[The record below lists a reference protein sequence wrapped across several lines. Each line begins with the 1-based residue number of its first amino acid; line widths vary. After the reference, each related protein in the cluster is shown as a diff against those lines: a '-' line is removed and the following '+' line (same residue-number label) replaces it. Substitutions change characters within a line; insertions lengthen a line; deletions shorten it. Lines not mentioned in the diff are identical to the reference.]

1 MQLDPITSLLRDDLR
16 QVERLLREG
25 MKSVA
30 PIIPEAAEHTFA
42 SGGKRIRP
50 VLVLLCARL
59 CGYRGPRAMQIA
71 SAVEMLHSAT
81 LMHDDVV
88 DGAKTRRGRPS
99 VNARWDHRIAILVG
113 DFLYAR
119 ASQTLVEDGDPEILW
134 IHAKT
139 ISQMSEGEVLQIAR
153 SFDPEISEAVYMD
166 VIGRKTSSLLATAA
180 ESGAILGGVTRAE
193 RRAVREFGW
202 ELGLSFQMVDDALD
216 YVGDGE
222 ELGKLPLADLSEGKV
237 TLPLILVLK
246 QCTVAEREFVNATLK
261 SFAKQSTDGDVVC
274 DPTDVSRVAEL
285 VQRYR
290 GTDVVLERARER
302 AARARAEIA
311 PFADCAAK
319 QALLDLTRFVVQRT
333 S

>member
-1 MQLDPITSLLRDDLR
+1 
-16 QVERLLREG
+16 
-25 MKSVA
+25 
-30 PIIPEAAEHTFA
+30 
-42 SGGKRIRP
+42 
-50 VLVLLCARL
+50 
-59 CGYRGPRAMQIA
+59 MQIA

-88 DGAKTRRGRPS
+88 DGAMTRRGRPS

-119 ASQTLVEDGDPEILW
+119 ASQTLVEDGNPEILW
-134 IHAKT
+134 IHADT
-139 ISQMSEGEVLQIAR
+139 IRQMSEGEVLQLGR
-153 SFDPEISEAVYMD
+153 SFDPEISETVYLD

-216 YVGDGE
+216 YVGQGA

-237 TLPLILVLK
+237 TLPLILALK
-246 QCTVAEREFVNATLK
+246 QCTVGEREFVKATLK
-261 SFAKQSTDGDVVC
+261 SFAKRNSDGEVAP
-274 DPTDVSRVAEL
+274 DPAEVAGVAEL
-285 VQRYR
+285 VQRYK
-290 GTDVVLERARER
+290 GTDVALERARER

-319 QALLDLTRFVVQRT
+319 QALLDLTQFVVQRT